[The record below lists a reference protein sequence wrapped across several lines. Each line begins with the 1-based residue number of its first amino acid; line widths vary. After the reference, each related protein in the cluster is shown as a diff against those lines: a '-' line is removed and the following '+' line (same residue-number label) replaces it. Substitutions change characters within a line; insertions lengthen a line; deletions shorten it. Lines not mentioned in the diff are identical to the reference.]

1 MDIRHRLY
9 HVIVNKTKTTATLE
23 HIKNLQK
30 NHTNV
35 ICDVDWYIQNGGMT
49 LGEYKDVFL
58 SWIPHD
64 WREFQKL

>member
-9 HVIVNKTKTTATLE
+9 HVIVNGTKTTATLE
-23 HIKNLQK
+23 QIKNLRK
-30 NHTNV
+30 DHMNV
-35 ICDVDWYIQNGGMT
+35 ICDMDWHIQNGGIT
-49 LGEYKDVFL
+49 LEEYKDVFL

>member
-9 HVIVNKTKTTATLE
+9 HVIVNKTKATTTLE
-23 HIKNLQK
+23 QINNLRK
-30 NHTNV
+30 DHMNV
-35 ICDVDWYIQNGGMT
+35 ICDMDWYIQNGGIT
-49 LGEYKDVFL
+49 LEEYKDIFL